1 MTGHILFLL
10 VMLLA
15 ALRVFSGL
23 KSGCFERSVI
33 SAVGLFIYGFCMWVP
48 AYLQVHGLLDS
59 KLQDAGFLSPPNAAE
74 FNDLAFRWSGELA
87 VLVLAELVVA
97 VWLFL
102 KQRKRDTVPRS
113 VSSQI
118 SDKWVDAETVAVFL
132 VVVGFA
138 ATILFPTPG
147 LESRGA
153 GGQGIQIMLRTCLVG
168 GLAVLVYFRCF
179 GSRLYFILLVGGVV
193 VLALANVRSPLI
205 VLFLAYVASEIA
217 RRREGF
223 SARRSLTLLSLVVG
237 VSLLG
242 SFMSAMRANI
252 IRNLGFQFSDVL
264 SQTFSN
270 PLIGI
275 YSAGVDTLDGYRFAQ
290 AIAPYELPR
299 PSDLMLIVTTF
310 VPRSVWPDK
319 PNSISVDLSAKY
331 LGYKSSGQFLSPM
344 GYLNLI
350 WGSYG
355 LALFSFFL
363 FGLVF
368 SALVIKFHSSFW
380 LCILLVVVFRFLL
393 GGSSFDIYYGLVLA
407 IPIAIVRVI
416 VSTLGPARGRL
427 TVQERRAQ
435 RGKDPRGLEVSDTRV
450 TAAE

>member
-1 MTGHILFLL
+1 MTGHILFML
-10 VMLLA
+10 VVLLA
-15 ALRVFSGL
+15 TLRVLSGL
-23 KSGCFERSVI
+23 RSGRLERSAI
-33 SAVGLFIYGFCMWVP
+33 SAAGLFIYGFCMWVP
-48 AYLQVHGLLDS
+48 AYLQVRGALDS
-59 KLQDAGFLSPPNAAE
+59 KLQDAGFLSPPTTSE

-87 VLVLAELVVA
+87 VLVFAELIVIL
-97 VWLFL
+97 WLSF
-102 KQRKRDTVPRS
+102 KARKNLALVGP
-113 VSSQI
+113 VNAQNN
-118 SDKWVDAETVAVFL
+118 DKWIDAETVAILL

-138 ATILFPTPG
+138 ATIVFPTPG

-168 GLAVLVYFRCF
+168 GLAMLVYFRCF
-179 GSRLYFILLVGGVV
+179 SSRIYFFLLVGGVV
-193 VLALANVRSPLI
+193 VLALANVRSPLV

-217 RRREGF
+217 RRRHGF
-223 SARRSLTLLSLVVG
+223 STRRSLTILTLVVG

-252 IRNLGFQFSDVL
+252 IRDLGLPFSEVI
-264 SQTFSN
+264 SQTFRN

-275 YSAGVDTLDGYRFAQ
+275 YSAGVDTLDGYRFSQ

-299 PSDLMLIVTTF
+299 PSDLMLILTTF
-310 VPRSVWPDK
+310 VPRSIWPEK
-319 PNSISVDLSAKY
+319 PDSISVDLSAKY

-355 LALFSFFL
+355 LALLSFFL
-363 FGLVF
+363 FSLIF
-368 SALVIKFHSSFW
+368 SALIIKFRSSFW

-407 IPIAIVRVI
+407 IPIALIRFAVSILRRPKVRPINVVRKPQREASI
-416 VSTLGPARGRL
+416 ARSAI
-427 TVQERRAQ
+427 E
-435 RGKDPRGLEVSDTRV
+435 
-450 TAAE
+450 